1 MSKLIDSMKEVCL
14 NERKVVQAPVDFDV
28 EERVE
33 EIRTPYETATRYSFR
48 IQLGVDGFARD
59 GEEVS
64 NLRTIARRHIA
75 EFAFGEFKAHIMQIE
90 GAILEHDSKEALR
103 LLRSMEAEMFNVN

>member
-33 EIRTPYETATRYSFR
+33 EIRIPYETATRYGCR
-48 IQLGVDGFARD
+48 IQLGIDGFARD

-64 NLRTIARRHIA
+64 NLRTTARRHLA
-75 EFAFGEFKAHIMQIE
+75 EFAFGEFRAHIMQIE
-90 GAILEHDSKEALR
+90 RAIIEHDSREALR
-103 LLRSMEAEMFNVN
+103 RLRLMEAEMFKVN